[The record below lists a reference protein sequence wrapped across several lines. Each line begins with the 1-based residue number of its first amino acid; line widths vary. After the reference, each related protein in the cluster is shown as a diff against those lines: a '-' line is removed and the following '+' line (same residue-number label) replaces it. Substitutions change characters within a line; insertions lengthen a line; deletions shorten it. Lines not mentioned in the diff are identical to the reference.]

1 MTKASGS
8 DRIPAKLFKILKD
21 AAVTVL
27 HAMLANLE
35 NSAVAT
41 GLEKVSFPP
50 KPNGEMP
57 KNVQTIIQLLSF
69 DQLVRLC
76 SKSFTLGSAVCEP
89 RTSRCISWVS
99 NRQKKQRSNCLHWM
113 DHRKSKRIP
122 ENTDFCFIDYSKA
135 FDCADHTNYG
145 KFLKRQEYQTITPI
159 S

>member
-50 KPNGEMP
+50 KPNGETP

-69 DQLVRLC
+69 YQLVRLC

-89 RTSRCISWVS
+89 RTSRCISRV
-99 NRQKKQRSNCLHWM
+99 Q
-113 DHRKSKRIP
+113 
-122 ENTDFCFIDYSKA
+122 
-135 FDCADHTNYG
+135 
-145 KFLKRQEYQTITPI
+145 KRQRNQILNCQHLLDHGESKGIVEKYCLCFTDHAKVFDYVCVSHPI
-159 S
+159 MSV